1 LKGFRYIALFGA
13 LLFLGI
19 VLINA
24 IGGSNP
30 AFGARAPKQ
39 FTLSQFKTEVASK
52 QIQGGVDWQMDSIR
66 GKLRSGQE
74 FVVKAVG
81 IESPAGSELIK
92 ELEKNGVG
100 YDRKDPPIG
109 LSLLG
114 PIAYLLPTLLLFGF
128 IWFMIAR
135 QAQQSGNQAMSFGR
149 SRARRAGE
157 NTPKVTF
164 EDVAGI
170 DEAKEELFEVVD
182 FLKNTKK
189 YVSLGAKIP
198 KGILMVGPPGV
209 GKTHLAR
216 AIAGEAGVPFFHI
229 SGSEFVE
236 MFVGVGAARVRDLF
250 ETAKA
255 HRPCLVFV
263 DEIDAVGRQR
273 GTGVGGGNDEREQTL
288 NQLLVEM
295 DGFETN
301 SGVVVIAAT
310 NRADVLDEALLRPGR
325 FDRKIMVDAPDLE
338 GRYAILK
345 IHAKGKPLS
354 SDIDLKSLA
363 KRSPGFT
370 GADLANTLNE
380 AALLA
385 ARRNHAKVIQDDL
398 EEALDRVIAGPAR
411 KSRVMDEKERKI
423 TAYHEAGHALVGE
436 LLEFSDP
443 VHKVTI
449 LPRGMSLG
457 STWQLP
463 ETDSY
468 HTSRQELLDDISVL
482 LSGLLAEETVFGER
496 WTGASNDLER
506 VTRIARAMITRFG
519 MSDKLGTLAIG
530 RNVSNP
536 FLGREMQADRDYSED
551 IARQIDEEVR
561 RIVDQCSQ
569 RAREI
574 IETNR
579 DRLDAIAI
587 ALLERETLDRPD
599 FLLVMNG
606 EPLPPLESPQPAATL
621 TETAE
626 PQSSDAVNPGKLEPG
641 TA

>member
-1 LKGFRYIALFGA
+1 LKGARLLLVAVGSVLLLILLMNAL
-13 LLFLGI
+13 
-19 VLINA
+19 
-24 IGGSNP
+24 GSNP
-30 AFGARAPKQ
+30 NFVANAPKKLNESSFRQ
-39 FTLSQFKTEVASK
+39 EIVDGQIASPVKWEGTVITGKFKDKNEEFIVETVGPNTQLGADLA
-52 QIQGGVDWQMDSIR
+52 GF
-66 GKLRSGQE
+66 LR
-74 FVVKAVG
+74 
-81 IESPAGSELIK
+81 
-92 ELEKNGVG
+92 EKNVQYETPGPSAAAAMMPILG
-100 YDRKDPPIG
+100 YV
-109 LSLLG
+109 
-114 PIAYLLPTLLLFGF
+114 LFTFLMIGF
-128 IWFMIAR
+128 IWFIFSR
-135 QAQQSGNQAMSFGR
+135 QAQASGNQAMSFGR

-170 DEAKEELFEVVD
+170 DEAREELFEVVD
-182 FLKNTKK
+182 FLRNTKK
-189 YVSLGAKIP
+189 YVALGAKIP
-198 KGILMVGPPGV
+198 KGVLLVGPPGV

-255 HRPCLVFV
+255 HRPCLIFV

-310 NRADVLDEALLRPGR
+310 NRSDVLDEALLRPGR
-325 FDRKIMVDAPDLE
+325 FDRKIMVDAPDID
-338 GRYAILK
+338 GREAILK
-345 IHAKGKPLS
+345 IHSKGKPLAA
-354 SDIDLKSLA
+354 DIDLRALA

-385 ARRNHAKVIQDDL
+385 ARRNHPKVNQDDL

-436 LLEFSDP
+436 LLEHSDP

-463 ETDSY
+463 ENDSY
-468 HTSRQELLDDISVL
+468 HTSRQELMDDISVL
-482 LSGLLAEETVFGER
+482 LSGLLAEELVFGER

-506 VTRIARAMITRFG
+506 VTRIARAMVTRFG

-551 IARQIDEEVR
+551 VARQIDEEVR
-561 RIVDQCSQ
+561 RIVDHCNQ
-569 RAREI
+569 RARTI
-574 IETNR
+574 IEENR
-579 DRLDAIAI
+579 PKLDAIAD
-587 ALLERETLDRPD
+587 ALLIHETIDREDLLALLKGEELRPR
-599 FLLVMNG
+599 
-606 EPLPPLESPQPAATL
+606 EIAPPTTPS
-621 TETAE
+621 ETSE
-626 PQSSDAVNPGKLEPG
+626 TSTPPITGKLEPG
-641 TA
+641 PA

>member
-1 LKGFRYIALFGA
+1 MVATNANLGF
-13 LLFLGI
+13 
-19 VLINA
+19 
-24 IGGSNP
+24 S
-30 AFGARAPKQ
+30 APKEFTVTELKNEVEAGQVKGSVEWQENRISGELKNGDKFFVKAFTSSSDGATSLIQ
-39 FTLSQFKTEVASK
+39 FFDEQKLDYKFVDPPMSGQVASALVF
-52 QIQGGVDWQMDSIR
+52 I
-66 GKLRSGQE
+66 
-74 FVVKAVG
+74 
-81 IESPAGSELIK
+81 
-92 ELEKNGVG
+92 
-100 YDRKDPPIG
+100 
-109 LSLLG
+109 
-114 PIAYLLPTLLLFGF
+114 LPTLLIIGIFWYFLS
-128 IWFMIAR
+128 R
-135 QAQQSGNQAMSFGR
+135 QAQASGNQAMSFGR

-157 NTPKVTF
+157 STPKVTF

-182 FLKNTKK
+182 FLKSTKK
-189 YVSLGAKIP
+189 YVALGAKIP
-198 KGILMVGPPGV
+198 KGILLVGPPGV

-255 HRPCLVFV
+255 HRPCLIFV

-301 SGVVVIAAT
+301 SGVVIIAAT

-338 GRYAILK
+338 GRLSILQ
-345 IHAKGKPLS
+345 IHAKGKPLAA
-354 SDIDLKSLA
+354 DVDLKNLA
-363 KRSPGFT
+363 RRSPGFT

-385 ARRNHAKVIQDDL
+385 ARRNHVKITESDL
-398 EEALDRVIAGPAR
+398 EEALDRVIGGPAR
-411 KSRVMDEKERKI
+411 KSRVMNEEERKI
-423 TAYHEAGHALVGE
+423 TAYHEAGHAIIGE
-436 LLEFSDP
+436 LLEHTDP
-443 VHKVTI
+443 VHKITI

-468 HTSRQELLDDISVL
+468 HTSRQELYEDISVL
-482 LSGLLAEETVFGER
+482 LGGLLAEEIVFGER

-506 VTRIARAMITRFG
+506 VTRIARAMVTRFG
-519 MSDKLGTLAIG
+519 MSEKLGTLAIG

-536 FLGREMQADRDYSED
+536 FLGREMQSDRDYSED
-551 IARQIDEEVR
+551 VARQIDEEVR
-561 RIVDQCSQ
+561 HIVDQCSQ
-569 RAREI
+569 RGRQILE
-574 IETNR
+574 ENR
-579 DRLDAIAI
+579 PKLDAVAN
-587 ALLERETLDRPD
+587 ALLARETLDRTE
-599 FLLVMNG
+599 FLTILRG
-606 EPLPPLESPQPAATL
+606 EELPPLEIKTDDNGTPAPEKKPNDSVA
-621 TETAE
+621 
-626 PQSSDAVNPGKLEPG
+626 PGKLEPG
-641 TA
+641 PA

>member
-1 LKGFRYIALFGA
+1 MTYKSSAFGMTPPEELALSQLKNEVAAGQIEGEIEWQQETLKGTLK
-13 LLFLGI
+13 
-19 VLINA
+19 
-24 IGGSNP
+24 GGKKFETH
-30 AFGARAPKQ
+30 A
-39 FTLSQFKTEVASK
+39 VAS
-52 QIQGGVDWQMDSIR
+52 DSP
-66 GKLRSGQE
+66 S
-74 FVVKAVG
+74 
-81 IESPAGSELIK
+81 GSELTQFFDSNK
-92 ELEKNGVG
+92 VDYKLLNPPVG
-100 YDRKDPPIG
+100 NQIGPIIG
-109 LSLLG
+109 L
-114 PIAYLLPTLLLFGF
+114 LLPTFLIVGVL
-128 IWFMIAR
+128 WFMMAR

-189 YVSLGAKIP
+189 YVALGAKIP
-198 KGILMVGPPGV
+198 KGVLLVGPPGV

-236 MFVGVGAARVRDLF
+236 MFVGVGASRVRDLF

-255 HRPCLVFV
+255 HRPCLIFV

-301 SGVVVIAAT
+301 SGVVIIAAT

-338 GRYAILK
+338 GRNSILK
-345 IHAKGKPLS
+345 IHAKGKPLA
-354 SDIDLKSLA
+354 SDVDLRDLA
-363 KRSPGFT
+363 RRSPGFT

-380 AALLA
+380 SALLA
-385 ARRNHAKVIQDDL
+385 ARRGHTKINQDDL
-398 EEALDRVIAGPAR
+398 EEALDRVIGGPAR
-411 KSRVMDEKERKI
+411 KSRIMSLEEKKI
-423 TAYHEAGHALVGE
+423 TAYHEAGHAIVGE
-436 LLEFSDP
+436 LLEHSDP
-443 VHKVTI
+443 VYKITI
-449 LPRGMSLG
+449 LPRGHSLG
-457 STWQLP
+457 STWSLP

-468 HTSRQELLDDISVL
+468 HTSRQELFDLISVAL
-482 LSGLLAEETVFGER
+482 GGLLAEEIVFGER
-496 WTGASNDLER
+496 WTGATSDLER
-506 VTRIARAMITRFG
+506 VSSIARSMVTRFG
-519 MSDKLGTLAIG
+519 MSEKLGTLAIG

-536 FLGREMQADRDYSED
+536 FLGREMQSDRDYSED
-551 IARQIDEEVR
+551 VAKQIDEEVR

-569 RAREI
+569 KARELL
-574 IETNR
+574 ETNR
-579 DRLDAIAI
+579 EKLDATAN
-587 ALLERETLDRPD
+587 ALLDRETLDREEFLAILRGEILPTIKLPSGDSSGTPD
-599 FLLVMNG
+599 V
-606 EPLPPLESPQPAATL
+606 EIKAPDVIP
-621 TETAE
+621 
-626 PQSSDAVNPGKLEPG
+626 PGKLEPG

>member
-1 LKGFRYIALFGA
+1 MKGIRYIALVSVAFILVI
-13 LLFLGI
+13 LLLNT
-19 VLINA
+19 VPNTA
-24 IGGSNP
+24 
-30 AFGARAPKQ
+30 AFGMKAPESL
-39 FTLSQFKTEVASK
+39 TVSQFKTEVATN
-52 QIQGGVDWQMDSIR
+52 QIKPDIEWQIDTI
-66 GKLRSGQE
+66 SGE
-74 FVVKAVG
+74 KKTGTKFVVKAYDQQ
-81 IESPAGSELIK
+81 SPAAADLIK
-92 ELEKNGVG
+92 FLEENKVNT
-100 YDRKDPPIG
+100 K
-109 LSLLG
+109 LLG
-114 PIAYLLPTLLLFGF
+114 PPPGAQLAGALLFIIPTLLLIGF
-128 IWFMIAR
+128 FWFFMSR
-135 QAQQSGNQAMSFGR
+135 QAQANGNQAMSFGR

-164 EDVAGI
+164 DDVAGI

-182 FLKNTKK
+182 FLKSTKK
-189 YVSLGAKIP
+189 YVALGAKIP

-255 HRPCLVFV
+255 HRPCLIFV

-301 SGVVVIAAT
+301 SGVVIIAAT

-325 FDRKIMVDAPDLE
+325 FDRKIMVDAPDLD
-338 GRYAILK
+338 GRHAILN
-345 IHAKGKPLS
+345 IHAKGKPLAA
-354 SDIDLKSLA
+354 DVDLRALA

-370 GADLANTLNE
+370 GADLANILNE

-385 ARRNHAKVIQDDL
+385 ARRSHPKINQDDM

-468 HTSRQELLDDISVL
+468 HTSRQELYDDISVL
-482 LSGLLAEETVFGER
+482 LSGLLAEEIVFGER

-519 MSDKLGTLAIG
+519 MSEKLGTLAIG

-536 FLGREMQADRDYSED
+536 FLGREMQSDRDYSED

-561 RIVDQCSQ
+561 RIVDMCST
-569 RAREI
+569 RARQI
-574 IETNR
+574 IEENR
-579 DRLDAIAI
+579 EKLDAISE
-587 ALLERETLDRPD
+587 ALLERETLDRED
-599 FLLVMNG
+599 FLIIMSG
-606 EPLPPLESPQPAATL
+606 QSLPPK
-621 TETAE
+621 AE
-626 PQSSDAVNPGKLEPG
+626 PTIPPPSANEGENKPNDSMNPGKLEPG
-641 TA
+641 PA

>member
-1 LKGFRYIALFGA
+1 MKGIRYIALVSVAFLLVILLMNAVTNTDKFGMQ
-13 LLFLGI
+13 
-19 VLINA
+19 
-24 IGGSNP
+24 
-30 AFGARAPKQ
+30 APKE
-39 FTLSQFKTEVASK
+39 LSVSQFKTEVATGQVK
-52 QIQGGVDWQMDSIR
+52 DDIIWQEQTIKGELKSNKPFTVR
-66 GKLRSGQE
+66 
-74 FVVKAVG
+74 AYPA
-81 IESPAGSELIK
+81 ESASAAAL
-92 ELEKNGVG
+92 
-100 YDRKDPPIG
+100 
-109 LSLLG
+109 
-114 PIAYLLPTLLLFGF
+114 IAYLESNKLNVKNVPPPVGTQLAGFFVVLLPLILIIGVF
-128 IWFMIAR
+128 WFFMSR
-135 QAQQSGNQAMSFGR
+135 QAQANGNQAMSFGR
-149 SRARRAGE
+149 SRAKRAGE

-164 EDVAGI
+164 DDVAGI

-182 FLKNTKK
+182 FLKSTKK
-189 YVSLGAKIP
+189 YVALGAKIP

-255 HRPCLVFV
+255 HRPCLIFV

-301 SGVVVIAAT
+301 SGVVIIAAT

-325 FDRKIMVDAPDLE
+325 FDRKIMVDAPDLD
-338 GRYAILK
+338 GREAILK
-345 IHAKGKPLS
+345 IHSKGKPLS
-354 SDIDLKSLA
+354 AEVDLRALA

-370 GADLANTLNE
+370 GADLANILNE

-385 ARRNHAKVIQDDL
+385 ARRSHAKVTQDDM

-411 KSRVMDEKERKI
+411 KSRVMDDKERKI

-436 LLEFSDP
+436 ILEFSDP

-468 HTSRQELLDDISVL
+468 HTSRQELFDDISVL
-482 LSGLLAEETVFGER
+482 LSGLLAEEIVFGER

-519 MSDKLGTLAIG
+519 MSEKLGTLAIG

-536 FLGREMQADRDYSED
+536 FLGREMQSDRDYSED
-551 IARQIDEEVR
+551 IAKQIDEEVR

-574 IETNR
+574 IEQNR
-579 DRLDAIAI
+579 DKLDAISD
-587 ALLERETLDRPD
+587 ALMERETLDRED
-599 FLLVMNG
+599 FLTVMRGEQLAPIPVETPPITPQGPESGTSNG
-606 EPLPPLESPQPAATL
+606 DQVT
-621 TETAE
+621 
-626 PQSSDAVNPGKLEPG
+626 PGKLEPG
-641 TA
+641 PA

>member
-1 LKGFRYIALFGA
+1 MNITLKNTSAFGMTPPKELPLSQLKNEIAVGQIDGEIEWQLDTLKG
-13 LLFLGI
+13 
-19 VLINA
+19 
-24 IGGSNP
+24 
-30 AFGARAPKQ
+30 
-39 FTLSQFKTEVASK
+39 
-52 QIQGGVDWQMDSIR
+52 
-66 GKLRSGQE
+66 KLKNGDKFE
-74 FVVKAVG
+74 VKAVLKD
-81 IESPAGSELIK
+81 SPAGSELSNFLDK
-92 ELEKNGVG
+92 SKVQYKHL
-100 YDRKDPPIG
+100 DPPIAGQIGPVIG
-109 LSLLG
+109 L
-114 PIAYLLPTLLLFGF
+114 LLPTFLIIGVL
-128 IWFMIAR
+128 WFMMAR

-189 YVSLGAKIP
+189 YVALGAKIP
-198 KGILMVGPPGV
+198 KGVLLVGPPGV

-236 MFVGVGAARVRDLF
+236 MFVGVGASRVRDLF

-301 SGVVVIAAT
+301 SGVVIIAAT

-325 FDRKIMVDAPDLE
+325 FDRKIMVDSPDLE
-338 GRYAILK
+338 GRLSILQ
-345 IHAKGKPLS
+345 IHAKGKPLAS
-354 SDIDLKSLA
+354 NVDLRDLA
-363 KRSPGFT
+363 RRSPGFT

-380 AALLA
+380 SALLA
-385 ARRNHAKVIQDDL
+385 ARRGHSKISQDDL
-398 EEALDRVIAGPAR
+398 EEALDRVIGGPAR
-411 KSRVMDEKERKI
+411 KSRVMSVEEKKI
-423 TAYHEAGHALVGE
+423 TAYHEAGHAIVGE
-436 LLEFSDP
+436 LLEHSDP
-443 VHKVTI
+443 VYKITI
-449 LPRGMSLG
+449 LPRGHSLG
-457 STWQLP
+457 STWSLP

-468 HTSRQELLDDISVL
+468 HTSRQELYDDISTL
-482 LSGLLAEETVFGER
+482 LGGLLAEEIVFGER
-496 WTGASNDLER
+496 WTGATSDLER
-506 VTRIARAMITRFG
+506 VSRIARAMVTRFG
-519 MSDKLGTLAIG
+519 MSEKLGTLAIG

-551 IARQIDEEVR
+551 VAKQIDEEVR

-569 RAREI
+569 KARDLLEK
-574 IETNR
+574 NR
-579 DRLDAIAI
+579 EKLDATAD
-587 ALLERETLDRPD
+587 ALLERETLDRAEFLSILRGEQLPD
-599 FLLVMNG
+599 LKVESDDSPG
-606 EPLPPLESPQPAATL
+606 TPEPEAKLPDVVP
-621 TETAE
+621 
-626 PQSSDAVNPGKLEPG
+626 PGKLEPG